1 MTPVKQDLTTIQ
13 IFHPIP
19 VDNLKL
25 LVFDLDGTLA
35 DTTVDLSNSMN
46 ATLRHFGME
55 PLPDRTV
62 ASFVGNGVPMLLR
75 RSLARSGGIPM
86 EEISDDFLAPYY
98 SFILDEY
105 IAHEL
110 DNTLLYPGAAESLN
124 ALHEQASKGR
134 WSMAVL
140 TNKPE
145 RPAREILAGLGV
157 AQFFVKIYGGDSL
170 PVRKPDPKG
179 LFLLMQQTG
188 ATPEQTVMIGDSKTD
203 GQTARN
209 AGAWSLGCAFGYG
222 PQNVMETPPD
232 ILVTSAKDWA
242 TVLMP

>member
-1 MTPVKQDLTTIQ
+1 MTAAKQNGATIQ
-13 IFHPIP
+13 VFRPIP
-19 VDNLKL
+19 VENLKL

-35 DTTVDLSNSMN
+35 DTTVDLANSMN
-46 ATLRHFGME
+46 ATLRHFDMD
-55 PLPDRTV
+55 PLPDQTV

-75 RSLARSGGIPM
+75 RSLARSGGIPI
-86 EEISDDFLAPYY
+86 EKISEDMLAPYY
-98 SFILDEY
+98 SFILDDY

-110 DNTLLYPGAAESLN
+110 DNTLLYPGAAESLS
-124 ALHEQASKGR
+124 ALHEQAAKGR

-179 LFLLMQQTG
+179 LFLLMQETG
-188 ATPEQTVMIGDSKTD
+188 ATPEETVEIGDSKTD
-203 GQTARN
+203 VQTARN
-209 AGAWSLGCAFGYG
+209 AGAWSLGCEFGYG
-222 PQNVMETPPD
+222 PQNVMEIPPD
-232 ILVTSAKDWA
+232 ILVTSAKEWA